1 MSSLSKLPHLMS
13 LAAATLLVGALGATA
28 SASAAE
34 DGKELFKTKIWP
46 VLESSCTGCHGDK
59 KQKGK
64 LRLDSEEAFKK
75 GGKEGVIFVA
85 GKPADSKIIA
95 AIKRGD
101 DDTKMP
107 PKDEKKLSAEQ
118 VADFE
123 KWISLG
129 APWAK

>member
-1 MSSLSKLPHLMS
+1 M
-13 LAAATLLVGALGATA
+13 LVGALGATVTA
-28 SASAAE
+28 SAEE
-34 DGKELFKTKIWP
+34 DGKALFTAKIYP
-46 VLESSCTGCHGDK
+46 VLQGSCFSCHGEK

-75 GGKEGVIFVA
+75 GGKDGVIFVA
-85 GKPADSKIIA
+85 GKPEDSNIIK
-95 AIKRGD
+95 AIKRVD

-118 VADFE
+118 IADFE
-123 KWISLG
+123 KWIALG